1 LQLIIILCRSTGNT
15 PSRLLFGLDQLG
27 EIHDFL
33 RLSLDSQTKDNR
45 NLAELR
51 AAVSC
56 KIVEN
61 QTANEKTYNKSQKIA
76 TTYQINDYVDIINV
90 DTIVDANKKLIPKY
104 KGPYV
109 VSKVLGAD
117 RYIIIDIPGFQIIQ
131 RCGVHR
137 Q

>member
-1 LQLIIILCRSTGNT
+1 M
-15 PSRLLFGLDQLG
+15 
-27 EIHDFL
+27 
-33 RLSLDSQTKDNR
+33 
-45 NLAELR
+45 
-51 AAVSC
+51 
-56 KIVEN
+56 
-61 QTANEKTYNKSQKIA
+61 
-76 TTYQINDYVDIINV
+76 TYQINDYVDIINV

-117 RYIIIDIPGFQIIQ
+117 RYIVIDIPGFQIIQ